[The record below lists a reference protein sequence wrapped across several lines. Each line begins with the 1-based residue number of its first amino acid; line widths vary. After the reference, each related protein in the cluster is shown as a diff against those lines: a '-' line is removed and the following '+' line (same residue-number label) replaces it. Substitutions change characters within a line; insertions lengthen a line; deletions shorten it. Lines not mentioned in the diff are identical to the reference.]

1 MKIDKSKENISA
13 MFDDIAENYDFLNH
27 AFTANLDKRWR
38 RKIVNYISENKIKAS
53 YIIDLASGTGDMA
66 MEFLRLN
73 PQKIYSFDISSKMLE
88 VQRKKIPDK
97 RVNIEI
103 ADSENIP
110 VESGIIDIVSIAFG
124 IRNFENIE
132 KSLNEIYRVLRPDGM
147 LIVLEMFSLE
157 KKNTFFEFYFT
168 RIMPLIGKLIS
179 RNKTAYSYLH
189 TSVLNFMTVREF
201 IEIASKNGFVLE
213 YQKNNFRKFVY
224 SVYLRKL

>member
-1 MKIDKSKENISA
+1 MKIDKSKESISA

-38 RKIVNYISENKIKAS
+38 RKIVNYIAENNIKANHL
-53 YIIDLASGTGDMA
+53 IDLASGTGDMA

-88 VQRKKIPDK
+88 VQRKKISDK

-132 KSLNEIYRVLRPDGM
+132 KSLKEIYRVLRPDGM

-157 KKNTFFEFYFT
+157 KINTFFEFYFT
-168 RIMPLIGKLIS
+168 RIMPAIGKLIS